1 MGNPKGL
8 LIIFVRSGRMRSLKR
23 KMRKVLCSHIFLLSL
38 QHDNNQWILNYKVL
52 QHKTTMAIRFLM
64 MLVFLVLSLT
74 DMKAQSGED
83 DGLTV
88 SGNVYDAE
96 LKEPMVQATVQL
108 FRQRDST
115 FVGGTVTDLRG
126 NFSVEAPTNGIFKL
140 RISSVGYQTIERE
153 VTLRRN
159 QSQELGTLLMSSESV
174 MLQEAV
180 VTGRA
185 AQVIVKKDTLVYN
198 PDAYRTPEGSP
209 IEELIKRIPGAEVD
223 EDGNITINGRAV
235 KKILLDGKEFMLGDV
250 ESALKNIPLNIIQN
264 MKFYEQQSD
273 QARITGIDDGE
284 KETVLDFT
292 IKKGMNRGYMTN
304 LDVAGGTEHRY
315 ASRGMASSFTDNT
328 RLVILGNFNNKDEN
342 AGWWNRRGLNARKM
356 LGANLN
362 YDDGEKLKMD
372 ANLRWNHR
380 DGDNINENA
389 SENFYSET
397 NRTFSNSYSKNM
409 TRSNNWWGNVR
420 VEWKPDTLTNILF
433 RANGNIGT
441 SDGTTTSASATFDA
455 DPYLYTAD
463 PLASLEP
470 SGPLAPYIVN
480 HNRSA
485 NLTYGENKNTWAM
498 LQLYRRLNPRG
509 RSITLR
515 VEGSLGDSKNRNS
528 SNNEVFLHRIKNQAG
543 RDSTYFTAR
552 YSTTPSDNKGY
563 VLSFLYSEPLW
574 KGAHLQANY
583 ELRYNENK
591 SDRLT
596 YDFSRMPANPFTNI
610 LPEYREWD
618 SWIGGLEPLD
628 DYLDRNLS
636 RYSEYK
642 NYTHNIRLTLRHKQE
657 EYDYN
662 VGFLVQ
668 PQRSNFIQDYRGVY
682 VDTVRNV
689 TNLTP
694 TFDFHYKF
702 SDQENIWIQY
712 RGDTRQPEMSQLL
725 DITDDSNPL
734 YITKGNPGL
743 KPQFTNSLNVYYK
756 NYIQRYKRSVVF
768 YVNYRHIRNSISNMV
783 RYNPETGGS
792 ISQPENINGNWNV
805 NGGFSLNT
813 ALDSAAHWNV
823 GTDTRLRYNN
833 YVSYVA
839 QQQADAAKNTT
850 KTTNINERLTA
861 SYRNDWLEV
870 ALDGQVNYQHSRNE
884 LQPSADLDTWQFTYG
899 GQFLVRLPWDFEVSM
914 NLHERSRRGYND
926 ASMNTNELLWNGQ
939 ISKPFLKNKSLIVA
953 LNFYD
958 LLGQQSN
965 YERWVNATGR
975 SDTRYNS
982 INSYAML
989 HIRYR
994 LNMFGG
1000 KIDTEGRYDKK
1011 WGNRDQRR

>member
-1 MGNPKGL
+1 
-8 LIIFVRSGRMRSLKR
+8 
-23 KMRKVLCSHIFLLSL
+23 
-38 QHDNNQWILNYKVL
+38 
-52 QHKTTMAIRFLM
+52 MAIRLM
-64 MLVFLVLSLT
+64 MILAFLLLSVT
-74 DMKAQSGED
+74 GIKAQSGED
-83 DGLTV
+83 EGLTV
-88 SGNVYDAE
+88 SGHVYDAE
-96 LKEPMVQATVQL
+96 LNEPMVQATVQL

-140 RISSVGYQTIERE
+140 KISSVGYQTIERE

-250 ESALKNIPLNIIQN
+250 ESALKNIPLSIIQN
-264 MKFYEQQSD
+264 LKFYEQQSD

-292 IKKGMNRGYMTN
+292 VKKGMNRGYMTN
-304 LDVAGGTEHRY
+304 LDIAGGTEHRY

-362 YDDGEKLKMD
+362 YDDGEKLKID

-380 DGDNINENA
+380 GGDNVNENA

-420 VEWKPDTLTNILF
+420 VEWKPDSLTNILF
-433 RANGNIGT
+433 RANGNTGT
-441 SDGTTTSASATFDA
+441 NDGTTTSASATFDA

-463 PLASLEP
+463 PLASLDP
-470 SGPLAPYIVN
+470 AGPLGPYIVN
-480 HNRSA
+480 HNRGE

-498 LQLYRRLNPRG
+498 LQFYRRLNPRG

-515 VEGSLGDSKNRNS
+515 VEGSLGDNENRNA
-528 SNNEVFLHRIKNQAG
+528 SNNEVYLHRVKNQQG
-543 RDSTYFTAR
+543 QDSTYFTAR

-591 SDRLT
+591 SDRQT
-596 YDFSRMPANPFTNI
+596 YDFSRLPVNPFANI
-610 LPEYREWD
+610 EAEYRDWAP
-618 SWIGGLEPLD
+618 WIGDLEPLD
-628 DYLDRNLS
+628 PYLDRNLS

-662 VGFLVQ
+662 VGFLIQ
-668 PQRSNFIQDYRGVY
+668 PQQSNFIQDYRGVY

-725 DITDDSNPL
+725 AITDDSNPL

-756 NYIQRYKRSVVF
+756 NYIQKYKRSVVF

-792 ISQPENINGNWNV
+792 ISQPENINGNWNL

-839 QQQADAAKNTT
+839 QRQADAAKNTT
-850 KTTNINERLTA
+850 KTTNVNERLTA

-939 ISKPFLKNKSLIVA
+939 ISKPFLKSKSLIVA

-1011 WGNRDQRR
+1011 WGNRDQRGR

>member
-1 MGNPKGL
+1 MTL
-8 LIIFVRSGRMRSLKR
+8 
-23 KMRKVLCSHIFLLSL
+23 
-38 QHDNNQWILNYKVL
+38 
-52 QHKTTMAIRFLM
+52 AFLM
-64 MLVFLVLSLT
+64 LSVIGI
-74 DMKAQSGED
+74 KAQTNED
-83 DGLTV
+83 QGLTV
-88 SGNVYDAE
+88 SGNVHDAE

-108 FRQRDST
+108 FRKRDST

-126 NFSVEAPTNGIFKL
+126 NFSVEALANGVYKL
-140 RISSVGYQTIERE
+140 KISSVGYQSIERE

-159 QSQELGTLLMSSESV
+159 QSQEMGMLLMSPESV
-174 MLQEAV
+174 MLKEAV

-223 EDGNITINGRAV
+223 EDGNITINGKAV

-250 ESALKNIPLNIIQN
+250 ETALKNIPVNIIQN
-264 MKFYEQQSD
+264 MKFYDQQSD
-273 QARITGIDDGE
+273 QARITGIEDGE
-284 KETVLDFT
+284 KETVIDFT

-304 LDVAGGTEHRY
+304 LDLAAGTEHRY
-315 ASRGMASSFTDNT
+315 ASRGMGSSFTDKT
-328 RLVILGNFNNKDEN
+328 RFVILGNFNNKDEN

-356 LGANLN
+356 LGTNLN
-362 YDDGEKLKMD
+362 YDDGDKLKMD
-372 ANLRWNHR
+372 ASVRWNHR
-380 DGDNINENA
+380 GGDNLNENA

-397 NRTFSNSYSKNM
+397 SRTFSNSYSQSYS
-409 TRSNNWWGNVR
+409 RSNNWWGNVR
-420 VEWKPDTLTNILF
+420 LEWKPDTLTNILL
-433 RANGNIGT
+433 RANGSIGT
-441 SDGTTTSASATFDA
+441 NDGSGTSASATFDA
-455 DPYLYTAD
+455 DPYLYSED
-463 PLASLEP
+463 PLASLD
-470 SGPLAPYIVN
+470 PLAPYLVN
-480 HNRSA
+480 HNKSA
-485 NLTYGENKNTWAM
+485 NLSYGENKNTWAM
-498 LQLYRRLNPRG
+498 LQFYRRLNPRG
-509 RSITLR
+509 RNITLR
-515 VEGSLGDSKNRNS
+515 VEGNLGSNKDRSA
-528 SNNEVFLHRIKNQAG
+528 SNNEVFLHRVKNQAG
-543 RDSTYFTAR
+543 QDSTYFTAR
-552 YSTTPSDNKGY
+552 YNTTPSDNKGY
-563 VLSFLYSEPLW
+563 VLSILYSEPLW

-583 ELRYNENK
+583 ELRYSQNK
-591 SDRLT
+591 SDRQT
-596 YDFSRMPANPFTNI
+596 YDFSHMAVNPFASVS
-610 LPEYREWD
+610 PEYREWD
-618 SWIGGLEPLD
+618 PWIGSIASLD

-642 NYTHNIRLTLRHKQE
+642 NYTHNIRLTLRHWQE

-668 PQRSNFIQDYRGVY
+668 PQHSNFIQDYRGVY

-702 SDQENIWIQY
+702 SDQQNIWIHY
-712 RGDTRQPEMSQLL
+712 RGDTRQPEMTQLL

-734 YITKGNPGL
+734 YITQGNPGL
-743 KPQFTNSLNVYYK
+743 KPQFTNSLNVYYN
-756 NYIQRYKRSVVF
+756 NYIQKYKRSIVF

-783 RYNPETGGS
+783 RYNPVTGGS
-792 ISQPENINGNWNV
+792 ISRPENINGNWNV
-805 NGGFSLNT
+805 NGGFTFNT

-823 GTDTRLRYNN
+823 GADTRIRYNN

-861 SYRNDWLEV
+861 SYRNNWLEV
-870 ALDGQVNYQHSRNE
+870 SLDGQLNYQHSRNE
-884 LQPSADLDTWQFTYG
+884 LQPSADLDTWQFNYG
-899 GQFLVRLPWDFEVSM
+899 GQFLVRLPLDFEVSM

-989 HIRYR
+989 HVRYR

-1011 WGNRDQRR
+1011 WGNRDQRGR

>member
-1 MGNPKGL
+1 
-8 LIIFVRSGRMRSLKR
+8 
-23 KMRKVLCSHIFLLSL
+23 
-38 QHDNNQWILNYKVL
+38 
-52 QHKTTMAIRFLM
+52 MAIRLM
-64 MLVFLVLSLT
+64 MILAFLLLSVT
-74 DMKAQSGED
+74 GIKAQSGED
-83 DGLTV
+83 EGLTV
-88 SGNVYDAE
+88 SGHVYDAE
-96 LKEPMVQATVQL
+96 LNEPMVQATVQL

-140 RISSVGYQTIERE
+140 KISSVGYQTIERE

-250 ESALKNIPLNIIQN
+250 ESALKNIPLSIIQN
-264 MKFYEQQSD
+264 LKFYEQQSD

-292 IKKGMNRGYMTN
+292 VKKGMNRGYMTN
-304 LDVAGGTEHRY
+304 LDIAGGTEHRY

-328 RLVILGNFNNKDEN
+328 RLVVLGNFNNKDEN

-362 YDDGEKLKMD
+362 YDDGEKLKID

-380 DGDNINENA
+380 GGDNVNENA

-420 VEWKPDTLTNILF
+420 VEWKPDSLTNILF
-433 RANGNIGT
+433 RANGNTGT
-441 SDGTTTSASATFDA
+441 NDGTTTSASATFDA

-463 PLASLEP
+463 PLASLDP
-470 SGPLAPYIVN
+470 AGPLGPYIVN
-480 HNRSA
+480 HNRGE

-515 VEGSLGDSKNRNS
+515 VEGSLGDNDNRNA
-528 SNNEVFLHRIKNQAG
+528 SNNEVYLHRVKNQQG
-543 RDSTYFTAR
+543 QDSTYFTAR

-591 SDRLT
+591 SDRQT
-596 YDFSRMPANPFTNI
+596 YDFSRLPVNPFANI
-610 LPEYREWD
+610 EAEYRDWD
-618 SWIGGLEPLD
+618 PWIGGLQPLD

-662 VGFLVQ
+662 VGFLIQ

-682 VDTVRNV
+682 VDTIRNV

-725 DITDDSNPL
+725 AITDDSNPL

-756 NYIQRYKRSVVF
+756 NYIQKYKRSVVF

-805 NGGFSLNT
+805 NGGFTLNT

-839 QQQADAAKNTT
+839 QRQADAAKNTT
-850 KTTNINERLTA
+850 KTTNVNERLTA

-884 LQPSADLDTWQFTYG
+884 LQPSANLDTWQFTYG

-939 ISKPFLKNKSLIVA
+939 ISKPFLKSKSLIVA

-1000 KIDTEGRYDKK
+1000 KVDTEGRYDKK

>member
-1 MGNPKGL
+1 
-8 LIIFVRSGRMRSLKR
+8 
-23 KMRKVLCSHIFLLSL
+23 
-38 QHDNNQWILNYKVL
+38 
-52 QHKTTMAIRFLM
+52 MAIRLM
-64 MLVFLVLSLT
+64 MILAFLLLSVT
-74 DMKAQSGED
+74 GIKAQSGED
-83 DGLTV
+83 EGLTV
-88 SGNVYDAE
+88 SGHVYDAE
-96 LKEPMVQATVQL
+96 LNEPMVQATVQL

-140 RISSVGYQTIERE
+140 KISSVGYQTIERE

-250 ESALKNIPLNIIQN
+250 ESALKNIPLSIIQN
-264 MKFYEQQSD
+264 LKFYEQQSD

-292 IKKGMNRGYMTN
+292 VKKGMNRGYMTN
-304 LDVAGGTEHRY
+304 LDIAGGTEHRY

-328 RLVILGNFNNKDEN
+328 RLVVLGNFNNKDEN

-362 YDDGEKLKMD
+362 YDDGEKLKID

-380 DGDNINENA
+380 GGDNVNENA
-389 SENFYSET
+389 SESFYSET

-420 VEWKPDTLTNILF
+420 VEWKPDSLTNILF
-433 RANGNIGT
+433 RANGNTGT
-441 SDGTTTSASATFDA
+441 NDGTTTSASATFDA
-455 DPYLYTAD
+455 DPYLYTSD
-463 PLASLEP
+463 PLASLDP
-470 SGPLAPYIVN
+470 AGPLGPYIVN
-480 HNRSA
+480 HNRGE

-498 LQLYRRLNPRG
+498 LQFYRRLNPRG

-515 VEGSLGDSKNRNS
+515 VEGSLGDNDNRNA
-528 SNNEVFLHRIKNQAG
+528 SNNEVYLHRVKNQQG
-543 RDSTYFTAR
+543 QDSTYFTAR

-591 SDRLT
+591 SDRQT
-596 YDFSRMPANPFTNI
+596 YDFSRLPVNPFANI
-610 LPEYREWD
+610 EAEYRDWD
-618 SWIGGLEPLD
+618 PWIGGLQPLD

-662 VGFLVQ
+662 VGFLIQ

-682 VDTVRNV
+682 VDTIRNV

-725 DITDDSNPL
+725 AITDDSNPL

-756 NYIQRYKRSVVF
+756 NYIQKYKRSVVF

-805 NGGFSLNT
+805 NGGFTLNT

-839 QQQADAAKNTT
+839 QRQADAAKNTT
-850 KTTNINERLTA
+850 KTTNVNERLTA

-884 LQPSADLDTWQFTYG
+884 LQPSANLDTWQFTYG

-939 ISKPFLKNKSLIVA
+939 ISKPFLKSKSLIVA

-965 YERWVNATGR
+965 YERWVNAMGR

-1000 KIDTEGRYDKK
+1000 KVDTEGRYDKK

>member
-1 MGNPKGL
+1 
-8 LIIFVRSGRMRSLKR
+8 
-23 KMRKVLCSHIFLLSL
+23 
-38 QHDNNQWILNYKVL
+38 
-52 QHKTTMAIRFLM
+52 MASM
-64 MLVFLVLSLT
+64 M
-74 DMKAQSGED
+74 AQSGED
-83 DGLTV
+83 QGLTV
-88 SGNVYDAE
+88 SGNVHDAE

-108 FRQRDST
+108 FRRRDST

-126 NFSVEAPTNGIFKL
+126 NFSVEAPANGVYKL
-140 RISSVGYQTIERE
+140 KISSVGYQSIERE

-159 QSQELGTLLMSSESV
+159 QSQEMGMLLMSPESV
-174 MLQEAV
+174 MLKEAV

-223 EDGNITINGRAV
+223 EDGNITINGKAV

-250 ESALKNIPLNIIQN
+250 ETALKNIPVNIIQN
-264 MKFYEQQSD
+264 MKFYDQQSD
-273 QARITGIDDGE
+273 QARITGIEDGE
-284 KETVLDFT
+284 KETVIDFT
-292 IKKGMNRGYMTN
+292 IKKGMNRGFMTN
-304 LDVAGGTEHRY
+304 LDLAAGTEHRY
-315 ASRGMASSFTDNT
+315 ASRGMGSSFTDKT
-328 RLVILGNFNNKDEN
+328 RFVILGNFNNKDEN
-342 AGWWNRRGLNARKM
+342 AGWWNRRGLNSRKM
-356 LGANLN
+356 LGTNLN
-362 YDDGEKLKMD
+362 YDDGDKLKID
-372 ANLRWNHR
+372 ASVRWNHR
-380 DGDNINENA
+380 GGDNLNENA

-397 NRTFSNSYSKNM
+397 SRTFSNSYSQSYS
-409 TRSNNWWGNVR
+409 RSNNWWGNVR
-420 VEWKPDTLTNILF
+420 LEWKPDTLTNILL
-433 RANGNIGT
+433 RANGSIGT
-441 SDGTTTSASATFDA
+441 NDGTGKSASATFDA
-455 DPYLYTAD
+455 DPYLYVED
-463 PLASLEP
+463 PLNSLA
-470 SGPLAPYIVN
+470 PLAPYLVN
-480 HNRSA
+480 HNNSA
-485 NLTYGENKNTWAM
+485 NLSYGENKNTWAM
-498 LQLYRRLNPRG
+498 LQFYRRLNPRG
-509 RSITLR
+509 RNITLR
-515 VEGSLGDSKNRNS
+515 VEGNLGDNKDRSV
-528 SNNEVFLHRIKNQAG
+528 SNNEVFLHRVKNQYG
-543 RDSTYFTAR
+543 QDSTYFTAR
-552 YSTTPSDNKGY
+552 YNTTPSDNKGY
-563 VLSFLYSEPLW
+563 VLSVLYSEPLW

-583 ELRYNENK
+583 ELRYSQNK
-591 SDRLT
+591 SDRQT
-596 YDFSRMPANPFTNI
+596 YDFSRMPVNPFASVV
-610 LPEYREWD
+610 PEYREWD
-618 SWIGGLEPLD
+618 PWLGGISPLD

-642 NYTHNIRLTLRHKQE
+642 NYTHNIRLTLRHWQE

-668 PQRSNFIQDYRGVY
+668 PQHSNFIQDYRGVY

-702 SDQENIWIQY
+702 SDQQNIWVHY
-712 RGDTRQPEMSQLL
+712 RGDTRQPEMTQLL

-734 YITKGNPGL
+734 YITQGNPGL
-743 KPQFTNSLNVYYK
+743 KPQFTNSLNVYYN
-756 NYIQRYKRSVVF
+756 NYIQKYKRSIVF

-783 RYNPETGGS
+783 RYNPVTGGS
-792 ISQPENINGNWNV
+792 ISRPENINGNWNV
-805 NGGFSLNT
+805 NGGFTFNT

-823 GTDTRLRYNN
+823 GADTRIRYNN

-839 QQQADAAKNTT
+839 QHLADAAKNTT

-861 SYRNDWLEV
+861 SYRNNWLEV
-870 ALDGQVNYQHSRNE
+870 SLDGQLNYQHSRNE
-884 LQPSADLDTWQFTYG
+884 LQPSADLDTWQFNYG
-899 GQFLVRLPWDFEVSM
+899 GQFLVRLPLDFEVSM

-958 LLGQQSN
+958 LLKQQSN

-989 HIRYR
+989 HVRYR

-1011 WGNRDQRR
+1011 WGNRDQRGR

>member
-1 MGNPKGL
+1 
-8 LIIFVRSGRMRSLKR
+8 
-23 KMRKVLCSHIFLLSL
+23 
-38 QHDNNQWILNYKVL
+38 
-52 QHKTTMAIRFLM
+52 MAIRLM
-64 MLVFLVLSLT
+64 MILAFLLLSVT
-74 DMKAQSGED
+74 GIKAQSGED
-83 DGLTV
+83 EGLTV
-88 SGNVYDAE
+88 SGHVYDAE
-96 LKEPMVQATVQL
+96 LNEPMVQATVQL

-140 RISSVGYQTIERE
+140 KISSVGYQTIERE

-250 ESALKNIPLNIIQN
+250 ESALKNIPLSIIQN
-264 MKFYEQQSD
+264 LKFYEQQSD

-292 IKKGMNRGYMTN
+292 VKKGMNRGYMTN
-304 LDVAGGTEHRY
+304 LDIAGGTEHRY

-328 RLVILGNFNNKDEN
+328 RLVVLGNFNNKDEN

-362 YDDGEKLKMD
+362 YDDGEKLKID

-380 DGDNINENA
+380 GGDNVNENA

-420 VEWKPDTLTNILF
+420 VEWKPDSLTNILF
-433 RANGNIGT
+433 RANGNTGT
-441 SDGTTTSASATFDA
+441 NDGTTTSASATFDA
-455 DPYLYTAD
+455 DPYLYTSD
-463 PLASLEP
+463 PLASLDP
-470 SGPLAPYIVN
+470 AGPLGPYIVN
-480 HNRSA
+480 HNRGE

-498 LQLYRRLNPRG
+498 LQFYRRLNPRG

-515 VEGSLGDSKNRNS
+515 VEGSLGDNENRNA
-528 SNNEVFLHRIKNQAG
+528 SNNEVYLHRVKNQQG
-543 RDSTYFTAR
+543 QDSTYFTAR

-591 SDRLT
+591 SDRQT
-596 YDFSRMPANPFTNI
+596 YDFSRLPVNPFANI
-610 LPEYREWD
+610 EAEYRDWD
-618 SWIGGLEPLD
+618 PWIGGLQPLD

-662 VGFLVQ
+662 VGFLIQ

-682 VDTVRNV
+682 VDTIRNV

-725 DITDDSNPL
+725 AITDDSNPL

-756 NYIQRYKRSVVF
+756 NYIQKYKRSVVF

-805 NGGFSLNT
+805 NGGFTLNT

-839 QQQADAAKNTT
+839 QRQADAAKNTT
-850 KTTNINERLTA
+850 KTTNVNERLTA

-884 LQPSADLDTWQFTYG
+884 LQPSANLDTWQFTYG

-939 ISKPFLKNKSLIVA
+939 ISKPFLKSKSLIVA

>member
-1 MGNPKGL
+1 M
-8 LIIFVRSGRMRSLKR
+8 
-23 KMRKVLCSHIFLLSL
+23 
-38 QHDNNQWILNYKVL
+38 IL
-52 QHKTTMAIRFLM
+52 AFLM
-64 MLVFLVLSLT
+64 LT
-74 DMKAQSGED
+74 IVGVKAQSGED
-83 DGLTV
+83 QGLTV
-88 SGNVYDAE
+88 SGNVHDAE

-108 FRQRDST
+108 FRRRDST

-126 NFSVEAPTNGIFKL
+126 NFSVEAPANGVYKL
-140 RISSVGYQTIERE
+140 KISSVGYQSIERE

-159 QSQELGTLLMSSESV
+159 QSQDMGMLLMSPESV
-174 MLQEAV
+174 MLKEAV

-185 AQVIVKKDTLVYN
+185 AQIIVKKDTLVYN

-223 EDGNITINGRAV
+223 EDGNITINGKAV

-250 ESALKNIPLNIIQN
+250 ETALKNIPVNIIQN
-264 MKFYEQQSD
+264 MKFYDQQSD
-273 QARITGIDDGE
+273 QARITGIEDGE
-284 KETVLDFT
+284 KETVIDFT

-304 LDVAGGTEHRY
+304 LDLAAGTEHRY
-315 ASRGMASSFTDNT
+315 ASRGMGSSFTDKT
-328 RLVILGNFNNKDEN
+328 RFVILGNFNNKDEN

-356 LGANLN
+356 LGTNLN
-362 YDDGEKLKMD
+362 YDDGDKLKMD
-372 ANLRWNHR
+372 ASVRWNHR
-380 DGDNINENA
+380 GGDNLNENA

-397 NRTFSNSYSKNM
+397 SRTFSNSYSQSYS
-409 TRSNNWWGNVR
+409 RSNNWWGNVR
-420 VEWKPDTLTNILF
+420 LEWKPDTLTNILL
-433 RANGNIGT
+433 RANGSIGT
-441 SDGTTTSASATFDA
+441 NDGSGTSASATFDA
-455 DPYLYTAD
+455 DPYLYSED
-463 PLASLEP
+463 PLASLD
-470 SGPLAPYIVN
+470 PLAPYLVN
-480 HNRSA
+480 HNKSA
-485 NLTYGENKNTWAM
+485 NLSYGENKNTWAM
-498 LQLYRRLNPRG
+498 LQFYRRLNPRG
-509 RSITLR
+509 RNITLR
-515 VEGSLGDSKNRNS
+515 VEGNLGSNKDRSA
-528 SNNEVFLHRIKNQAG
+528 SNNEVFLHRVKNQAG
-543 RDSTYFTAR
+543 QDSTYFTAR
-552 YSTTPSDNKGY
+552 YNTTPSDNKGY
-563 VLSFLYSEPLW
+563 VLSILYSEPLW

-583 ELRYNENK
+583 ELRYSQNK
-591 SDRLT
+591 SDRQT
-596 YDFSRMPANPFTNI
+596 YDFSHMAVNPFASVS
-610 LPEYREWD
+610 PEYREWD
-618 SWIGGLEPLD
+618 PWIGSIASLD

-642 NYTHNIRLTLRHKQE
+642 NYTHNIRLTLRHWQE

-668 PQRSNFIQDYRGVY
+668 PQHSNFIQDYRGVY

-702 SDQENIWIQY
+702 SDQQNIWVHY
-712 RGDTRQPEMSQLL
+712 RGDTRQPEMTQML

-734 YITKGNPGL
+734 YITQGNPGL
-743 KPQFTNSLNVYYK
+743 KPQFTNSLNVYYN
-756 NYIQRYKRSVVF
+756 NYIQKYKRSIVF

-792 ISQPENINGNWNV
+792 ISRPENINGNWNM
-805 NGGFSLNT
+805 NGGFTFNT
-813 ALDSAAHWNV
+813 ALDSAAHWNI
-823 GTDTRLRYNN
+823 GADTRIRYNN

-850 KTTNINERLTA
+850 KTTNLNERLTA
-861 SYRNDWLEV
+861 SYRNNWLEV
-870 ALDGQVNYQHSRNE
+870 SLDGQVNYQHSRNE
-884 LQPSADLDTWQFTYG
+884 LQPSADLDTWQFNYG
-899 GQFLVRLPWDFEVSM
+899 GQFLVRLPLDFEVSM

-958 LLGQQSN
+958 LLRQQSN

-989 HIRYR
+989 HVRYR

-1011 WGNRDQRR
+1011 WGNRDQRGR